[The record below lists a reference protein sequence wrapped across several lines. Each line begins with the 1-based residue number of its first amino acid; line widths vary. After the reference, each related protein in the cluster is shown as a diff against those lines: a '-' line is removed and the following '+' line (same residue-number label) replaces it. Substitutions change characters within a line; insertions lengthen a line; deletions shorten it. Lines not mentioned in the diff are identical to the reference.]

1 MDTIL
6 LQLIPFFAII
16 GLGYGAGVTNIFP
29 PEATA
34 ALSKFVFFF
43 ALSAMLFRFSANLS
57 LSEIFNLPF
66 IAAYLCGTMLI
77 YLLATSVAIIR
88 RKGMQEAAIEAQ
100 CAVIGNVGFLGI
112 PVFILLLGPQSIGP
126 IMLALTVDLILFSSL
141 VVILIT
147 VGRDDRIS
155 FAVFNKVVL
164 GLLKN
169 PMVVSITL
177 GIIWAYFKLP
187 IPKPMNE
194 FLDTLGAAAAPGALF
209 SIGASLAGK
218 STGQIKVAS
227 WLSFCKLALH
237 PAAVAFFALYVF
249 DVEPYAAGVM
259 IALAALPV
267 AGNVYIIAQ
276 HYNVAP
282 QRASAA
288 ILISTVISI
297 VTLTIILKYVMPF

>member
-1 MDTIL
+1 MLLLRILNQTITNAANTLHYSCDT
-6 LQLIPFFAII
+6 P
-16 GLGYGAGVTNIFP
+16 
-29 PEATA
+29 
-34 ALSKFVFFF
+34 
-43 ALSAMLFRFSANLS
+43 
-57 LSEIFNLPF
+57 
-66 IAAYLCGTMLI
+66 
-77 YLLATSVAIIR
+77 AIIR

-112 PVFILLLGPQSIGP
+112 PVFIILLGPQSIGP
-126 IMLALTVDLILFSSL
+126 VMLALAVDLILSSSL

-147 VGRDDRIS
+147 EGGGDIMTAAI
-155 FAVFNKVVL
+155 FKKVAFSL
-164 GLLKN
+164 FKN

-177 GIIWAYFKLP
+177 GIVWSYLNIP
-187 IPKPMNE
+187 IPKPMND
-194 FLDTLGAAAAPGALF
+194 FLDLLGAAAAPGALF
-209 SIGASLAGK
+209 AIGASLADK
-218 STGQIKVAS
+218 SAGQIKVAS
-227 WLSFCKLALH
+227 WLSLCKLALH

-288 ILISTVISI
+288 ILISTVLSI
-297 VTLTIILKYVMPF
+297 VTLTIIFKYVMSF

>member
-16 GLGYGAGVTNIFP
+16 GLGYGAGVTKIFS

-43 ALSAMLFRFSANLS
+43 ALSAMLFRFAANLS
-57 LSEIFNLPF
+57 LSEIFDLPF
-66 IAAYLCGTMLI
+66 IAAYLSGTTLI
-77 YLLATSVAIIR
+77 YILATAVAIAR

-112 PVFILLLGPQSIGP
+112 PVFLLLIGPESIGP
-126 IMLALTVDLILFSSL
+126 VMLALAVDLIIFSSL

-147 VGRDDRIS
+147 AGRDDHITS
-155 FAVFNKVVL
+155 AVFKKVAL
-164 GLLKN
+164 SLFKN
-169 PMVVSITL
+169 PMVMSITL
-177 GIIWAYFKLP
+177 GIIWSYLALP
-187 IPKPMNE
+187 IPKPMND
-194 FLDTLGAAAAPGALF
+194 FLDILGAAAAPGALF
-209 SIGASLAGK
+209 AIGASLAGK
-218 STGQIKVAS
+218 SAGQVKVAS
-227 WLSFCKLALH
+227 WLSFCKLVLH
-237 PAAVAFFALYVF
+237 PAAVAFFAFYVF
-249 DVEPYAAGVM
+249 DVDPFAAGVM

-267 AGNVYIIAQ
+267 AGNVFIIAQ
-276 HYNVAP
+276 NYNVAP

-297 VTLTIILKYVMPF
+297 FTLTIILKYVMSF

>member
-57 LSEIFNLPF
+57 LSEIFDLPF

-126 IMLALTVDLILFSSL
+126 IMLALAVDLILFSSL

-155 FAVFNKVVL
+155 FAVFKKVVL

-177 GIIWAYFKLP
+177 GILWAYFKLP
-187 IPKPMNE
+187 TPKPMND
-194 FLDTLGAAAAPGALF
+194 FLDTLGSAAAPGALF
-209 SIGASLAGK
+209 AIGASLAGK
-218 STGQIKVAS
+218 SAGQIKVAS

-237 PAAVAFFALYVF
+237 PIAVAFFALYVF

-276 HYNVAP
+276 HYNIAP

>member
-16 GLGYGAGVTNIFP
+16 GLGYAAGVTKIFP

-43 ALSAMLFRFSANLS
+43 ALSAMLFRFAANLS
-57 LSEIFNLPF
+57 LSEIFDVPF
-66 IAAYLCGTMLI
+66 ITAYLSGTMLI
-77 YLLATSVAIIR
+77 YLIATAIAMIR

-112 PVFILLLGPQSIGP
+112 PVFIILLGPQSIGP
-126 IMLALTVDLILFSSL
+126 VMLALAVDLILFSSL

-147 VGRDDRIS
+147 AGGGDRMTA
-155 FAVFNKVVL
+155 AVFKKVAFSL
-164 GLLKN
+164 FKN
-169 PMVVSITL
+169 PMVVSITC
-177 GIIWAYFKLP
+177 GIVWSFFNIP
-187 IPKPMNE
+187 IPKPMND
-194 FLDTLGAAAAPGALF
+194 FLDILGAAAAPGALF
-209 SIGASLAGK
+209 AIGASLADK
-218 STGQIKVAS
+218 SAGQVKVAS
-227 WLSFCKLALH
+227 WLSFCKLVLH

-249 DVEPYAAGVM
+249 DVAPYAAAVM

-288 ILISTVISI
+288 ILISTILSI
-297 VTLTIILKYVMPF
+297 ITLTVILKYVMSF